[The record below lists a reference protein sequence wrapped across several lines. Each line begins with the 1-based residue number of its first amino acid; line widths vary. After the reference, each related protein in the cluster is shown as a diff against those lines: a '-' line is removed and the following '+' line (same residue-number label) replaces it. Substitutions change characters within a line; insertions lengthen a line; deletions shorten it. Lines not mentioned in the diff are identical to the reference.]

1 MASTPKTDKK
11 SVSEKKNVS
20 AEELG
25 KLRGSLQKA
34 IETIDPK
41 LLGIRGGTAVDN
53 RSAPPA
59 VDVNVCKSKCM

>member
-11 SVSEKKNVS
+11 SASEKKNVS
-20 AEELG
+20 AEEIG

-34 IETIDPK
+34 LETIDPK
-41 LLGIRGGTAVDN
+41 LLGVRGGTVLGNQAE
-53 RSAPPA
+53 PPA